1 VIYIEGQNLFFAAV
15 MCYYSP
21 PPWIMSLWSLQQTRG
36 EGRSSKNHKTNLLS
50 LTYDETPRKK
60 YHWSREYWMMYRG
73 SNFLASPPPPLIM
86 CLWNIY
92 RREWMGEEPKSYIH
106 SDPIKYTAKKRG
118 LRRRSKSYNSFT
130 FSYEKTPR
138 KKYQWSRE
146 YWMMYRGSKFL
157 PVSIIEL
164 PLIIN
169 NVSLVEL
176 ISARGGMGEEPNHI
190 STKKSDPII
199 HYTLICISAI
209 Q

>member
-1 VIYIEGQNLFFAAV
+1 MIYIEGQNLFFAVV

-21 PPWIMSLWSLQQTRG
+21 PPRNNVSVKLTANKGGGGGAQKII
-36 EGRSSKNHKTNLLS
+36 KPIYCLS
-50 LTYDETPRKK
+50 HMMKHQGKK

-157 PVSIIEL
+157 AVPIIEL
-164 PLIIN
+164 P
-169 NVSLVEL
+169 
-176 ISARGGMGEEPNHI
+176 P
-190 STKKSDPII
+190 
-199 HYTLICISAI
+199 Y
-209 Q
+209 

>member
-1 VIYIEGQNLFFAAV
+1 
-15 MCYYSP
+15 
-21 PPWIMSLWSLQQTRG
+21 MSLWSLQQTRG

-176 ISARGGMGEEPNHI
+176 ISARGGWGRSQIIYPQ
-190 STKKSDPII
+190 KSRTQSFTT
-199 HYTLICISAI
+199 HLFAYLLYNNTLRKFLQTWSVCLS
-209 Q
+209 